1 MSFQR
6 QRGLPAKIWRATLQ
20 TDNRG
25 NDQKVVDLTADPIPT
40 KAWIFAQRS
49 ARAEV
54 PGQQRI
60 NVVRIGIDAD
70 LTDQPFDPV
79 GDLYGRVEFMGQQ
92 WDIVA
97 PPAYHRG
104 SSRHTRHWGLD
115 IRERP

>member
-1 MSFQR
+1 MTFQR
-6 QRGLPAKIWRATLQ
+6 KRGLPTKIWPTSVQ

-25 NDQKVVDLTADPIPT
+25 NEQRVVDLTATPIRT
-40 KAWIFAQRS
+40 KAWVFAQRS

-60 NVVRIGIDAD
+60 NVVRIGIDSD
-70 LTDQPFDPV
+70 LATQPFDPV
-79 GDLYGRVEFMGQQ
+79 GDLYGRVEFMGKQ

-97 PPAYHRG
+97 PPSYHHG